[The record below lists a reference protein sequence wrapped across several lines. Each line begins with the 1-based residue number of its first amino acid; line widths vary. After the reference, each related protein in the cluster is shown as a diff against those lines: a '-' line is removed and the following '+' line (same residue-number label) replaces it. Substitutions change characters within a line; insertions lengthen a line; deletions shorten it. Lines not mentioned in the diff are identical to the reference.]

1 MYQFAYSAICE
12 ELSAPLS
19 MPQQRSRLPD
29 AIELIEA
36 ADKARYASHV
46 QLQLLSDFRRL
57 WLSIT
62 DDLIQEGRDLP
73 PESRASVHRAAS
85 SILEEIER
93 RRFSR
98 DNLPTARAET
108 TAPAPGML
116 L

>member
-12 ELSAPLS
+12 ELAGQPNLP
-19 MPQQRSRLPD
+19 PQRAKLPD
-29 AIELIEA
+29 AMELIEA

-57 WLSIT
+57 WLSIA
-62 DDLIQEGRDLP
+62 DDLVQEGRDLP
-73 PESRASVHRAAS
+73 PEARAGVSKAAS
-85 SILEEIER
+85 SVLEEIER

-98 DNLPTARAET
+98 DC
-108 TAPAPGML
+108 PAPVRVEAAALMQGML

>member
-12 ELSAPLS
+12 ELPDASSLPRRR
-19 MPQQRSRLPD
+19 PKLPD

-57 WLSIT
+57 WLSIA
-62 DDLIQEGRDLP
+62 DDLVHEGRDLP
-73 PESRASVHRAAS
+73 PESRASVHKAAS
-85 SILEEIER
+85 SVLEEIER
-93 RRFSR
+93 RRFSK
-98 DNLPTARAET
+98 DGAVMARPEAA
-108 TAPAPGML
+108 APFQGML